1 MKLEITAIGSVSPVM
16 IVLRHE
22 CRNRKTIATV
32 SSAPSISV
40 CCRPFSEPLT
50 KSLDGVDQA
59 QFDVRRQRLAHLLHR
74 RLDGLAGGDDVG
86 VLLLEDVE
94 VDRRAGR

>member
-1 MKLEITAIGSVSPVM
+1 M
-16 IVLRHE
+16 
-22 CRNRKTIATV
+22 ATV

-40 CCRPFSEPLT
+40 LLQAVERA
-50 KSLDGVDQA
+50 LDPVAAGVDQA
-59 QFDVRRQRLAHLLHR
+59 QLHVGRQAVLRISSIAAFTR
-74 RLDGLAGGDDVG
+74 VAGGHDVG